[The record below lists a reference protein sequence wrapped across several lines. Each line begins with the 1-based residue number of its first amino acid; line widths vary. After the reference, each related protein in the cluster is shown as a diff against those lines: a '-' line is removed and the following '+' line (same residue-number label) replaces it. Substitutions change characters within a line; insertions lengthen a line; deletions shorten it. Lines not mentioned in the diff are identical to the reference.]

1 MTGSFGGFLERIFH
15 LFFFCW
21 CQPSTPQPSPNR
33 PIGLHIRNATAK
45 IEKWHFESKN
55 GIFNIKHKY
64 WHGYQVFQVGIWTGV
79 LMFNVKNPILD
90 MKCHFFNFGCCTF
103 KMHPWGRP
111 LRLRAATMG
120 LLGPGWGVLGC
131 HQQKNWWKNFSP
143 EIHQMSQSSAVK
155 VWGPIPMY
163 YFIRCHNNMEK
174 PLC

>member
-45 IEKWHFESKN
+45 IKKWHFESKN

-64 WHGYQVFQVGIWTGV
+64 WHGYQVFQVGMWTGV

-90 MKCHFFNFGCCTF
+90 MKCHFFNFSQGLWMLFLLQKTV
-103 KMHPWGRP
+103 HYP
-111 LRLRAATMG
+111 LFRFR
-120 LLGPGWGVLGC
+120 
-131 HQQKNWWKNFSP
+131 
-143 EIHQMSQSSAVK
+143 SSR
-155 VWGPIPMY
+155 
-163 YFIRCHNNMEK
+163 FEERTNEFR
-174 PLC
+174 